1 VADFVL
7 LHPPSVYDFRE
18 RALMHGPISDVVPST
33 SVFESYPIGFIS
45 MLSYLHRHGYRV
57 RIINVALKM
66 LSSPKFDP
74 EKLIKSLNPL
84 AFGIDL
90 HWLVHVQGSLRLAEI
105 IKKWHPDIPVIF
117 GGLSATYFHTQL
129 IKDYPYVDYIIRGD
143 TTEEP
148 LLKLLNYL
156 EREKSPEDIPN
167 LTWRDVN
174 NRIRINP
181 MSFVPENLDEYIL
194 DYGAVIKSAIRD
206 FDIKGYLPYRSW
218 FEYPLTAV
226 LTCKGCI
233 YNCITCGGSRFSYQN
248 VCHRSRVAF
257 KSVEKLVE
265 EMKIMGEYVKGPIFV
280 LNDIRIGGK
289 KYVEDLLME
298 IKKEKVQNP
307 LIIELFKPASRKFL
321 EDVMKA
327 SNEVSLEISP
337 ESHDERVRKS
347 FGRNYNNVE
356 LEKTLAFASELGYK
370 RIDVFFMIG
379 LPYQDIESVLNTVYY
394 AEKLIQR
401 YGKDGRLHPFIAPLA
416 PFLDPGS
423 LAFENPDSYGYHLF
437 FNTLEE
443 YRTALESPSWKY
455 SLSYQTKWMTRDE
468 IVNSTYK
475 AARLL
480 NKVKRNNML
489 ISEGEAEIISSKIDL
504 AETVTSKVDEIL
516 KLKDEKT
523 RLEQLQTLR
532 EWAKDASKE
541 ILCSNN
547 ELLRW
552 PFRSALN
559 NKLKLFFS
567 VMKALIKS
575 SIK

>member
-1 VADFVL
+1 MADFVL
-7 LHPPSVYDFRE
+7 IHPPSVYDFRE
-18 RALMHGPISDVVPST
+18 RALLHGPISDVVPST

-45 MLSYLHRHGYRV
+45 MLSYLRRHGYKV
-57 RIINVALKM
+57 RIVNMALKM
-66 LSSPKFDP
+66 LSNPKFDP

-90 HWLVHVQGSLRLAEI
+90 HWLVHAHGSLKLAEI
-105 IKKWHPDIPVIF
+105 IKKWHPNTPIIF

-129 IKDYPYVDYIIRGD
+129 IKDYPYVDYIVRGD

-148 LLKLLNYL
+148 LLKLLNYI
-156 EREKSPEDIPN
+156 EKEKPPEDVPN
-167 LTWRDVN
+167 ITWRDA
-174 NRIRINP
+174 NRIRINK
-181 MSFVPENLDEYIL
+181 MSFVPENLDEYTL
-194 DYGAVIKSAIRD
+194 DYGTVIKSAIKD
-206 FDIKGYLPYRSW
+206 MDLKGYLPYHDW

-248 VCHRSRVAF
+248 ICHRRRAAF
-257 KSVEKLVE
+257 KSVKKLVE

-307 LIIELFKPASRKFL
+307 LIIELFRPASRKFL
-321 EDVMKA
+321 KDVLKA

-337 ESHDERVRKS
+337 ESHDEKVRKS
-347 FGRNYNNVE
+347 FGRNYNNAE
-356 LEKTLAFASELGYK
+356 LEKTLSFASELGYK

-379 LPYQDIESVLNTVYY
+379 LPYQDTESVLDTVRY
-394 AEKLIQR
+394 AEVLIQR

-423 LAFENPDSYGYHLF
+423 LAFEKPESYGYQLF

-443 YRTALESPSWKY
+443 HRTALEAPSWKY
-455 SLSYQTKWMTRDE
+455 TLSYQTRWMTRDE
-468 IVNSTYK
+468 IVSSTYE

-480 NKVKRNNML
+480 NRAKKEHML
-489 ISEGEAEIISSKIDL
+489 ISEREAEIIFNKIYL
-504 AETVTSKVDEIL
+504 AETITGRVDEIL

-523 RLEQLQTLR
+523 RLEQLQALR
-532 EWAKDASKE
+532 EWARDASKE

-552 PFRSALN
+552 PFKNVLN

-567 VMKALIKS
+567 VMKALIKN
-575 SIK
+575 SIR